1 MCPPEGRNNLADFAI
16 VFSVQPLCSSL
27 TVHLTLFPLWPQH
40 HCLEGSRFHSKTE
53 SQRSAGSR
61 VTQPDQNAL
70 NFENDSPLG
79 TEPTD
84 KSRAVV
90 IVKTE
95 RCTQHNLSN

>member
-1 MCPPEGRNNLADFAI
+1 MCPPEGRNYLADFVI
-16 VFSVQPLCSSL
+16 VFSV
-27 TVHLTLFPLWPQH
+27 HLLFPLNQSPTLSPLWTQH
-40 HCLEGSRFHSKTE
+40 HCLEYSCFHSKTE
-53 SQRSAGSR
+53 SQLSAGSR

-90 IVKTE
+90 TVKTE
-95 RCTQHNLSN
+95 RCTQHSPSN